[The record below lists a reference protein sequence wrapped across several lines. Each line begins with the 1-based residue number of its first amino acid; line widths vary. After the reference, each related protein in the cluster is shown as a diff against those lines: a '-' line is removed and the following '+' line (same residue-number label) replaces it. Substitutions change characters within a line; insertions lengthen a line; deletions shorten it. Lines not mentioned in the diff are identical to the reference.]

1 MANGLPLNDPQSGFD
16 KRHPFKNRDP
26 RFYHDIVFDG
36 FHFVLAEDKLSDA
49 QKPYAYCDLS
59 TGADMRSIDLG
70 SRTGYFFQKLVPHT
84 CNEGDK
90 EYDWGSNLHTYLPY
104 MRLADIY
111 LMYAESCAAFG
122 GSSAKS
128 DNCTLTSLDAI
139 NKIRTRCGAEGVHSS
154 YIADNK
160 KFMDEIRRER
170 AVELSMEGFRFND
183 LQRWLLLT
191 ESPYTEKYSVEFD
204 RVESVDFYRNNDP
217 AEAEVANYRHELIV
231 KRVYGTKHY
240 WFPLP
245 DDDVYLYSEF
255 GQNPG
260 W

>member
-1 MANGLPLNDPQSGFD
+1 ML
-16 KRHPFKNRDP
+16 
-26 RFYHDIVFDG
+26 IVIFLLVQTC
-36 FHFVLAEDKLSDA
+36 VLA
-49 QKPYAYCDLS
+49 
-59 TGADMRSIDLG
+59 DLG

-111 LMYAESCAAFG
+111 LMYAESCAAVG
-122 GSSAKS
+122 GASFKS
-128 DNCTLTSLDAI
+128 ENCSLTALDAI
-139 NKIRTRCGAEGVHSS
+139 NKIRTRCGAKGVHTS

-191 ESPYTEKYSVEFD
+191 EAPYTEKYSVEFD
-204 RVESVDFYRNNDP
+204 RVESPEFYKTNDP
-217 AEAEVANYRHELIV
+217 ANAEVANYRHELIV
-231 KRVYGTKHY
+231 KRVFGTKHY

-245 DDDVYLYSEF
+245 DDDVYLYPEF

>member
-1 MANGLPLNDPQSGFD
+1 MPTANLVEMYGMANGLPLDDPQSGFD

-36 FHFVLAEDKLSDA
+36 FHYVLAEDKLSDA
-49 QKPYAYCDLS
+49 QKPYAYCELY

-70 SRTGYFFQKLVPHT
+70 SRSGYFFQKLVPHT

-128 DNCTLTSLDAI
+128 DNCTLTSLDAV

-170 AVELSMEGFRFND
+170 AVELSMEGFRF
-183 LQRWLLLT
+183 
-191 ESPYTEKYSVEFD
+191 K
-204 RVESVDFYRNNDP
+204 
-217 AEAEVANYRHELIV
+217 
-231 KRVYGTKHY
+231 
-240 WFPLP
+240 
-245 DDDVYLYSEF
+245 
-255 GQNPG
+255 
-260 W
+260 